1 MQARDIPGFDNTNE
15 TKSKIMEIALESFAK
30 KGFSAVSMRDIAK
43 AVGINIAS
51 IYYHYESKE
60 AIFEDILEFFE
71 RGYRHYFEWLSENN
85 MRASSLEEVM
95 DNMFNDEFIHMRNP
109 ASCLGMS
116 LVIKEQHQNE
126 SACRC
131 VFELFF
137 ERSIEYL
144 KADFDRLIESGL
156 LPPSDTKMIATLF
169 MFSVMVS
176 NDIRVHEY
184 YGNEPPLSSI
194 EIYEGLKKH
203 LTKAL
208 TMGN

>member
-1 MQARDIPGFDNTNE
+1 MQAREIPGFDIANE
-15 TKSKIMEIALESFAK
+15 TKSKIMERALESFAQ
-30 KGFSAVSMRDIAK
+30 KGFAAVSMRDIAK

-85 MRASSLEEVM
+85 MKASSLEEVM
-95 DNMFNDEFIHMRNP
+95 DNMFNDEFVYMLNP
-109 ASCLGMS
+109 VSCLGMS
-116 LVIKEQHQNE
+116 LAIKEQHQSE

-137 ERSIEYL
+137 EYSIEHL
-144 KADFDRLIESGL
+144 KADFDRLIENGV
-156 LPPSDTKMIATLF
+156 LPPSDTKTIATLF
-169 MFSVMVS
+169 MFCVMVS

-184 YGNEPPLSSI
+184 YGNEPPLSSAA
-194 EIYEGLKKH
+194 IYEGLKKH
-203 LTKAL
+203 LTQAL
-208 TMGN
+208 AMGY